1 MTNEEVLKIK
11 KEIDELTENKMLLD
25 VFEHKLDISNEFAA
39 PFWKLPN
46 EERKDWACK
55 NCNITAEQYDKMM
68 NFSHKECVFDYDGK
82 ISELKELIK
91 DFIK

>member
-1 MTNEEVLKIK
+1 M
-11 KEIDELTENKMLLD
+11 ID
-25 VFEHKLDISNEFAA
+25 VGI
-39 PFWKLPN
+39 
-46 EERKDWACK
+46 
-55 NCNITAEQYDKMM
+55 DKMM